1 MRRNGFT
8 IMGKMIGLVKPLF
21 HIMILAVLT
30 GVVGYLFSIFIT
42 IMGGMAISSIL
53 GFNVGYTLKKLFI
66 FIIIFAVFRGVLRYI
81 EQLSNHYIAF
91 KLLAIIR
98 NKVFTA
104 LRKLCPAKLEGK
116 EKGNLI
122 SIITSDIEL
131 LEVFYAHT
139 ISPIAIAIITSL
151 IMVLFISSYNIYLG
165 LISLLGYIIV
175 GFVTPILASKLGKEE
190 GLNYRNEFGDM
201 NSFLLDSLR
210 GLDEIIQYNLGS
222 KRLEEIKE
230 KTDNLAISQKKLKKY
245 EAITK
250 VITDISVF
258 LFSSIILFMGIRLYR
273 LNLINYNAVLI
284 STIAMMSSFGPV
296 LALSSLSGNL
306 RHTLAS
312 GDRVLDLLE
321 ENPVVEDIRD
331 GKDVVFDG
339 ASCKNIDFSYNK
351 EEILQDFSLDI
362 GKNKILGIY
371 GKSGCGKSTLLK
383 LLMRFWDVDKGSV
396 NISKED
402 IRNINTKKLRDME
415 SYVTQ
420 ETYLFNDTIAN
431 NIAIGKKDASLE
443 EIKLAAKKAS
453 IDEFIEKLPKGY
465 NTELGEL
472 GDSLSSGERQRLGI
486 ARAFLHDSPLMLLD
500 EPTSNLDSLNEAII
514 LKSLKEESKNKT
526 LVLVSH
532 RESTMSIASDVKCM
546 DNKRFS

>member
-250 VITDISVF
+250 VITDISVL

-402 IRNINTKKLRDME
+402 IRNINTKNLRDME

-532 RESTMSIASDVKCM
+532 RESTMSIVSDVKCM

>member
-250 VITDISVF
+250 VITDISVL

-402 IRNINTKKLRDME
+402 IRNINTKNLRDME

-546 DNKRFS
+546 GNKRFS

>member
-190 GLNYRNEFGDM
+190 DLNYRNEFGDM

-402 IRNINTKKLRDME
+402 IRNINTKNLRDME

-431 NIAIGKKDASLE
+431 NIAIGKKDASLD

-532 RESTMSIASDVKCM
+532 RESTMSIASDIKCM

>member
-250 VITDISVF
+250 VITDISVL

-402 IRNINTKKLRDME
+402 IRNINTKNLRDME

>member
-81 EQLSNHYIAF
+81 EQLSNYYIAF

-402 IRNINTKKLRDME
+402 IRNINTKNLRDME

>member
-104 LRKLCPAKLEGK
+104 LRKLSPAKLEGK

-175 GFVTPILASKLGKEE
+175 GFVIPILASKLGKEE

-250 VITDISVF
+250 VITDISVL

-402 IRNINTKKLRDME
+402 IRNINTKNLRDME

>member
-104 LRKLCPAKLEGK
+104 LRKLSPAKLEGK

-175 GFVTPILASKLGKEE
+175 GFVIPILASKLGKEE

-250 VITDISVF
+250 VITDISVL

-351 EEILQDFSLDI
+351 EEILQNFSLDI

-402 IRNINTKKLRDME
+402 IRNINTKNLRDME

-443 EIKLAAKKAS
+443 EIKLAAKK
-453 IDEFIEKLPKGY
+453 
-465 NTELGEL
+465 
-472 GDSLSSGERQRLGI
+472 
-486 ARAFLHDSPLMLLD
+486 LL
-500 EPTSNLDSLNEAII
+500 
-514 LKSLKEESKNKT
+514 
-526 LVLVSH
+526 
-532 RESTMSIASDVKCM
+532 
-546 DNKRFS
+546 

>member
-250 VITDISVF
+250 VITDIFVL

-402 IRNINTKKLRDME
+402 IRNINTKNLRDME

>member
-402 IRNINTKKLRDME
+402 IRNINTKNLRDME

>member
-175 GFVTPILASKLGKEE
+175 GFVIPILASKLGKEE

-250 VITDISVF
+250 VITDISVL

-351 EEILQDFSLDI
+351 EEILQNFSLDI

-402 IRNINTKKLRDME
+402 IRNINTKNLRDME

-431 NIAIGKKDASLE
+431 NIAIGKKDASLD

-532 RESTMSIASDVKCM
+532 RESTMSIASDIKCM

>member
-104 LRKLCPAKLEGK
+104 LRKLCPTKLEGK

-250 VITDISVF
+250 VITDISVL

-402 IRNINTKKLRDME
+402 IRNINTKNLRDME
-415 SYVTQ
+415 NYVTQ

>member
-190 GLNYRNEFGDM
+190 DLNYRNEFGDM

-402 IRNINTKKLRDME
+402 IRNINTKNLRDME

>member
-104 LRKLCPAKLEGK
+104 LRKLSPAKLEGK

-175 GFVTPILASKLGKEE
+175 GFVIPILASKLGKEE

-250 VITDISVF
+250 VITDISVL

-331 GKDVVFDG
+331 GKDIVFDG

-402 IRNINTKKLRDME
+402 IRNINTKNLRDME

-453 IDEFIEKLPKGY
+453 IDKFIEKLPKGY

-532 RESTMSIASDVKCM
+532 RESTMSIASDIKCM

>member
-175 GFVTPILASKLGKEE
+175 GFVIPILASKLGKEE

-250 VITDISVF
+250 VITDISVL

-402 IRNINTKKLRDME
+402 IRNINTKNLRDME